1 MQSRKYWLE
10 RGWCCGKGMTE
21 KHTSANGGKDSPN
34 STLILLLAGVGLA
47 LLVVAITASPTSI
60 PGQSGA
66 MIPATSVL
74 IGRILLALLGLV
86 CLGLAVVF
94 GLGLEPLVSRLRDR
108 PSQQAAGSDSGLM
121 GTPVTA
127 PVGRLPVE
135 VRGREV
141 TLRTLRWQ

>member
-1 MQSRKYWLE
+1 
-10 RGWCCGKGMTE
+10 MTE

-34 STLILLLAGVGLA
+34 STLILLLAGAGLA
-47 LLVVAITASPTSI
+47 LLVAITASPTSI

-135 VRGREV
+135 VRGGEV
-141 TLRTLRWQ
+141 TLRTLHD